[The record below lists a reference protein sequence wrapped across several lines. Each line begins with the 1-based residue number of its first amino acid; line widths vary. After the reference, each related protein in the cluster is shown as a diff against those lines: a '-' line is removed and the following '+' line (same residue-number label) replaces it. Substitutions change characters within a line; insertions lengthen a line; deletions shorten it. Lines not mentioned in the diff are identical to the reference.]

1 MIGIDKEL
9 EAAEAA
15 RAALSTDSNSKAT
28 IRVLRDAKYIAALAM
43 TTSASD
49 KLLNDARHAVVTSL
63 SDLVHELETD
73 PTPQQEK
80 IEKAKGAI
88 RTLVSALKVAQ
99 NARLKRLAEGD
110 QL

>member
-88 RTLVSALKVAQ
+88 RSLVLDLKAIREL
-99 NARLKRLAEGD
+99 RLRHLAD
-110 QL
+110 DD

>member
-15 RAALSTDSNSKAT
+15 RAALSETNSNSKAT

-63 SDLVHELETD
+63 
-73 PTPQQEK
+73 
-80 IEKAKGAI
+80 
-88 RTLVSALKVAQ
+88 
-99 NARLKRLAEGD
+99 
-110 QL
+110 